1 MQLIC
6 RACVNMYD
14 PDRETPI
21 LPQARQ
27 YIKFR
32 AIDQAEYDRIAA
44 EAEAGTYVCRSY
56 PRGEGAK

>member
-1 MQLIC
+1 
-6 RACVNMYD
+6 MYD
-14 PDRETPI
+14 PNRETPI
-21 LPQARQ
+21 LPQAGQ